1 MKQGCVEYAAYAEP
15 EAGTGV
21 ASEPGSPVEVSGF
34 VTVSSDFPLGVDP
47 ENDLDDPAEDH
58 DPAANEIAD
67 EEAGPAGTVSDQP
80 AVEERLGSVR
90 SCLPPGT

>member
-34 VTVSSDFPLGVDP
+34 VTVSSDFPSALIP
-47 ENDLDDPAEDH
+47 KM
-58 DPAANEIAD
+58 I
-67 EEAGPAGTVSDQP
+67 SMI
-80 AVEERLGSVR
+80 
-90 SCLPPGT
+90 PPKIMIPPPMR